1 VTTIPEWRKN
11 APAGISLAQ
20 AEKLG
25 SGVSGPGSGAVP
37 QTPDAKPKILPQY
50 IRPSARDRWTSTT
63 LDYYTPRNVENI
75 CRSAMSGNLV
85 SQWMM
90 FDLMEQTWPR
100 LNKNLNELK
109 RGVMGLNRLVLPF
122 ADKDEKPTDEAVR
135 RAKIVDKLLRT
146 MRPDPKRNEKDLDGT
161 IYDVL
166 DARGKGISVQQ
177 IVWEQRP
184 VRIGTASS
192 LLWTPRA
199 TQWVHPRYYGYPPG
213 TGYDEQLMLNAR
225 EVALSNP
232 DFQADALWIPMPED
246 NFMVSVFQQK
256 SGPPVNASLLRV
268 LGLWWAMTNFT
279 WEWFLNFAQ
288 IFGMPIR
295 WVTYDPA
302 TATGETI
309 TLIQQMLQTM
319 GSSGWAAFPAGT
331 QLELKEAMKS
341 GADNPQKMLIDVGD
355 MICDLAILGQTL
367 TSSTP
372 HAGGSRAQ
380 GQVHQDTK
388 SEYIQDAGNEAARV
402 ISEQM
407 VRAICRLNFNDDTEC
422 PQFVIITKAN
432 KNLVE
437 QATRYQTLLQIPGVR
452 ISKDQFYEDNELSQP
467 DDDAEAFVGQ
477 APSTGQPDQ
486 EEEDPDMTGS
496 ARSALRLPCGCRGHA
511 VASAK
516 DASARVVDHVLEN
529 LTGVEAKWLGAL
541 KAPCHRLIALAQA
554 GNVTD
559 ADFIAALETFQREL
573 PGLFDKLDHAALAS
587 AMETAMAAGVVNGAV
602 QGALARR
609 ANGGKR

>member
-1 VTTIPEWRKN
+1 MTTIPEWRKT
-11 APAGISLAQ
+11 APAGISLAD
-20 AEKLG
+20 AERLG
-25 SGVSGPGSGAVP
+25 TAAPVEAAK
-37 QTPDAKPKILPQY
+37 TAKPLAQY

-90 FDLMEQTWPR
+90 FDLMEQTSPR
-100 LNKNLNELK
+100 INKNLNELK
-109 RGVMGLNRLVLPF
+109 RGVLGLNRMMLPF
-122 ADKDEKPTDEAVR
+122 ADKDEKPTTEAVY
-135 RAKIVDKLLRT
+135 RAKVCDKLLRT
-146 MRPDPKRNEKDLDGT
+146 MRPDPKRNERDLDGT

-177 IVWEQRP
+177 TILEQRM
-184 VRIGTASS
+184 VRIGAQSS

-225 EVALSNP
+225 EVALGNP
-232 DFQADALWIPMPED
+232 DFQAESLWVPMPED
-246 NFMVSVFQQK
+246 NFMVSIFQQK

-268 LGLWWAMTNFT
+268 LGLWWAMSNFT

-309 TLIQQMLQTM
+309 TLIQQMLQNM

-341 GADNPQKMLIDVGD
+341 GTDNPQRMLLDMAD
-355 MICDLAILGQTL
+355 MIYDLAILGQTL

-388 SEYIQDAGNEAARV
+388 SEYIQAAGNEAARV
-402 ISEQM
+402 ISEQL
-407 VRAICRLNFNDDTEC
+407 VRSLCRLNFGDDSEC

-437 QATRYQTLLQIPGVR
+437 QAERYQILLQIPGLK
-452 ISKDQFYEDNELSQP
+452 IAKQQLYEDNELSQP
-467 DDDAEAFVGQ
+467 DDDADSFIGVAPGKPAQGEEA
-477 APSTGQPDQ
+477 
-486 EEEDPDMTGS
+486 DPEATAAG
-496 ARSALRLPCGCRGHA
+496 RNALRLPCGCSGHA
-511 VASAK
+511 VASAA
-516 DASARVVDHVLEN
+516 DASSRVVDHVLES
-529 LTGVEAKWLGAL
+529 LTGVQAKWLGGL

-554 GNVTD
+554 KNVTD
-559 ADFIAALETFQREL
+559 ADFIAALEQFRREL
-573 PGLFDKLDHAALAS
+573 PGLFDRMDHNELAS
-587 AMETAMAAGVVNGAV
+587 AMENAMATGVVNGAV

-609 ANGGKR
+609 ANGGNR